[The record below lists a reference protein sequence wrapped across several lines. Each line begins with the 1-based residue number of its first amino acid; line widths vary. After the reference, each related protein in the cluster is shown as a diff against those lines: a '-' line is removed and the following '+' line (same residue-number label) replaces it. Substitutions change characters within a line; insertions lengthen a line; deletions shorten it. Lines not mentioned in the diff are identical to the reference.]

1 VANLEPASST
11 CGNDA
16 IRCGLCTTVETVTL
30 EVEMQLRRLGAL
42 EASAIGF
49 GTLSLTGG
57 YGRADRDESI
67 AAIRQALD
75 CGVNLVDTADFYG
88 GGEVESLVGE
98 AVADRRADVVIATR
112 GGALF
117 TPEGRPAGLDCSPE
131 HLRQACD
138 ASLRRLGV
146 DRIDLYYL
154 ARVDPNVAVRE
165 SIGALAELVAAGKIG
180 HIGLSEAGVDDLTAA
195 VAEHPIAALASE
207 YSLFERG
214 VEADVLPAVRAHGVG
229 LVACSPLGRG
239 LLTGRVTSSEQLGE
253 RDYRRN
259 HPRFAPEHLSANLEL
274 VARAQKIATCR
285 NVSLGRLVLA
295 WLLAQGPDIVAIPGS
310 RNPTHVEMNAAAA
323 AIELTEDDLRSLSE
337 AMPVGAASGERLR
350 RS

>member
-1 VANLEPASST
+1 
-11 CGNDA
+11 
-16 IRCGLCTTVETVTL
+16 
-30 EVEMQLRRLGAL
+30 MQVRKLGAL

-57 YGRADRDESI
+57 YGRAERDESI

-75 CGVNLVDTADFYG
+75 CGITLVDTADFYG
-88 GGEVESLVGE
+88 GGAVETLVGAAIE
-98 AVADRRADVVIATR
+98 DRRDDVLLATR

-117 TPEGRPAGLDCSPE
+117 TPDGRPAGLDCSPG

-138 ASLRRLGV
+138 ASLARLGV
-146 DRIDLYYL
+146 EQIDLYYL
-154 ARVDPNVAVRE
+154 ARVDPKVPVQE
-165 SIGALAELVAAGKIG
+165 SIGALAELVTAGKIR
-180 HIGLSEAGVDDLTAA
+180 HIGLSEAGVADLEAA
-195 VAEHPIAALASE
+195 VAVHPIAALASE

-214 VEADVLPAVRAHGVG
+214 VEAEVLPAVRRHGVG

-239 LLTGRVTSSEQLGE
+239 LLTGRVTSADQLGE
-253 RDYRRN
+253 GDFRRN
-259 HPRFAPEHLSANLEL
+259 HPRFAAEHLAANVAL
-274 VARAQKIATCR
+274 VERAQYIATCR

-295 WLLAQGPDIVAIPGS
+295 WLLAQGDDIVAIPGS

-323 AIELTEDDLRSLSE
+323 DIELTGEDLARLSD
-337 AMPVGAASGERLR
+337 AMPPGAASGDRLR